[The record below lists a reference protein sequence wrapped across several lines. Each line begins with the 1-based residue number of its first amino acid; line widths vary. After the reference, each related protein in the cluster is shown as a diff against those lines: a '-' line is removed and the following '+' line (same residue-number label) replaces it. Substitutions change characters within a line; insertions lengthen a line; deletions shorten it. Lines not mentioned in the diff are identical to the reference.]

1 MTEPEG
7 ILREITRQAVAMLSR
22 GASPRVVHVGRQ
34 QADALARLG
43 HTESTL
49 TVPLPGIGSSSSARE
64 GHAAPERDHLSLLV
78 EWTDAI
84 DQLELARA

>member
-7 ILREITRQAVAMLSR
+7 ILREIARQAMDLLSR
-22 GASPRVVHVGRQ
+22 GESPRVVRVGRH

-49 TVPLPGIGSSSSARE
+49 TVPMPGVGSSSHARE
-64 GHAAPERDHLSLLV
+64 GQAAPERDHVSLLV
-78 EWTDAI
+78 ERIDAN
-84 DQLELARA
+84 DRLEVT

>member
-1 MTEPEG
+1 MTEPEQ
-7 ILREITRQAVAMLSR
+7 ILREITRQAMDLLSR
-22 GASPRVVHVGRQ
+22 GESPRVVHVGRQ

-49 TVPLPGIGSSSSARE
+49 TVPMPGMGGSSDARE

-78 EWTDAI
+78 ERIDAN
-84 DQLELARA
+84 DHLEVT